1 LDIHTLHVEHA
12 VFLAS
17 YTILTVAN
25 SWLYKGTKGVY
36 AFSLYGFSVFLGA
49 SAIAMRGHVS
59 DLISIVL
66 GNFFVVIGYSFLLLS
81 LIGFL
86 GRKTSYFYPQILLLL
101 VGLVTLLQYGWF
113 HPDTGNR
120 LIALSLVLGCQHG
133 QIAFLL
139 YRSRSPALRI
149 PINSMML
156 IMIGLC
162 ISNIVRIVGVAIHGS
177 PHNYLNAGSFLAWIL
192 IVNSCLQVGAMV
204 SFVWMTAA
212 MLRGKL
218 EVQAVT
224 DPLTGALN
232 RRGMERAAEQSIL
245 ICRKDSVPL
254 SAAVIDLDDF
264 KRIND
269 SFGHHC
275 GDAALIAV
283 AACLRSH
290 LRPDDILARIGGD
303 EFAVLLP
310 RTSIVEAAPIIERLR
325 LSIAATRIVYGQFD
339 MRVSASFGLA
349 ELKSPGQNWEQLFV
363 RCDKALYEEKNA
375 AATQFRPRDISSSE
389 LGLFPKLTS
398 SSATAD
404 SHIA

>member
-1 LDIHTLHVEHA
+1 MDIHTLHVEHA
-12 VFLAS
+12 AFLAS

-36 AFSLYGFSVFLGA
+36 AFSLYSFFVFLGA
-49 SAIAMRGHVS
+49 SAVALRGQIP
-59 DLISIVL
+59 DPISIIF
-66 GNFFVVIGYSFLLLS
+66 GNLFVIIGYSFLCLS

-86 GRKTSYFYPQILLLL
+86 GRKTSYLYQQLFFFL
-101 VGLVTLLQYGWF
+101 VGLVTMLQYGWL
-113 HPDTGNR
+113 HPDTGKR
-120 LIALSLVLGCQHG
+120 LIALSLVVACQQG
-133 QIAFLL
+133 QIALFL
-139 YRSRSPALRI
+139 YRNRSPTLRI
-149 PINSMML
+149 PILSMTL
-156 IMIGLC
+156 ILAGLC
-162 ISNIVRIVGVAIHGS
+162 ISNTIRFVEVAIYGA
-177 PHNYLNAGSFLAWIL
+177 PHNYLNAGPFLAWIL
-192 IVNSCLQVGAMV
+192 ISNSCLQLGAMV

-232 RRGMERAAEQSIL
+232 RRGIERAAEQSIL
-245 ICRKDSVPL
+245 ICTKDSVPL

-264 KRIND
+264 KQIND

-283 AACLRSH
+283 AACLRNQ

-310 RTSIVEAAPIIERLR
+310 RTSLTQASTIIERIR
-325 LSIAATRIVYGQFD
+325 VSIAATEIVYGD
-339 MRVSASFGLA
+339 ILTRVSASFGVA
-349 ELKSPGQNWEQLFV
+349 ELNSPGQDWEQLFM

-375 AATQFRPRDISSSE
+375 GPTESCLKDIASSD
-389 LGLFPKLTS
+389 LDLLPN
-398 SSATAD
+398 
-404 SHIA
+404 

>member
-1 LDIHTLHVEHA
+1 MFSIRLSQTGIGATHLDIHTLHVEHA

-36 AFSLYGFSVFLGA
+36 AFSLYGFFVFLGA
-49 SAIAMRGHVS
+49 SAVAMRGHIP

-66 GNFFVVIGYSFLLLS
+66 GNLFVIIGYAFLSFS

-86 GRKTSYFYPQILLLL
+86 GRKTSYFYLQIFLFLI
-101 VGLVTLLQYGWF
+101 GLVTMLQYGWF
-113 HPDTGNR
+113 HPDTGKR

-133 QIAFLL
+133 QIAFFL
-139 YRSRSPALRI
+139 YRNRSPALRI
-149 PINSMML
+149 PILSMTLML
-156 IMIGLC
+156 VGLC
-162 ISNIVRIVGVAIHGS
+162 ITNIVRIVGVALHGA
-177 PHNYLNAGSFLAWIL
+177 PHNYLNAGPFLAWIL

-218 EVQAVT
+218 EVQAIT

-232 RRGMERAAEQSIL
+232 RRGVERAAEQSIL

-254 SAAVIDLDDF
+254 SAVVIDLDAF
-264 KRIND
+264 KQIND

-283 AACLRSH
+283 ACMSPESPAPRRYPRSH
-290 LRPDDILARIGGD
+290 RWR
-303 EFAVLLP
+303 
-310 RTSIVEAAPIIERLR
+310 
-325 LSIAATRIVYGQFD
+325 
-339 MRVSASFGLA
+339 
-349 ELKSPGQNWEQLFV
+349 
-363 RCDKALYEEKNA
+363 
-375 AATQFRPRDISSSE
+375 
-389 LGLFPKLTS
+389 
-398 SSATAD
+398 
-404 SHIA
+404 